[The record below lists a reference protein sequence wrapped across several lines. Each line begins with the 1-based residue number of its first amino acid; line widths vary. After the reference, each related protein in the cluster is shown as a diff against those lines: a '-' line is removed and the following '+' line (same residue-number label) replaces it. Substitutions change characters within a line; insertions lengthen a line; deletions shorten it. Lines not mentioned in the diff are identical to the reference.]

1 MKEFRETEDESM
13 VAKTCETS
21 GRIKRGFE
29 DKKQEISVHYDT
41 RESIPNKNRKVNN
54 RRAFTKLSQ
63 NDKKV
68 TNSKATSKISSNAAK
83 LLIGCN
89 NRGID
94 SHQRMTSS
102 SQIQHARNTQQITNR
117 GGKSGLYYIHLFQY

>member
-29 DKKQEISVHYDT
+29 DKKQEISVNYDT

-54 RRAFTKLSQ
+54 RRAF
-63 NDKKV
+63 

-117 GGKSGLYYIHLFQY
+117 GGESGLYYIHLFQY